1 MQKHFAF
8 IVRLTRQPMPY
19 STGSMQAV
27 RDATGRED
35 LTDALRKQLLLSRA
49 ADLGCNK
56 VAMGD
61 SATRVAVRVVSGTV
75 KGQGFAL
82 PGDIQ
87 SADAR
92 CAFIPPSFCPCGVND
107 QRHRDLCSEQASSF
121 LARLGYLHGVVIIV
135 LAADL

>member
-1 MQKHFAF
+1 
-8 IVRLTRQPMPY
+8 MPC
-19 STGSMQAV
+19 STVSTQAV
-27 RDATGRED
+27 HDVTGRED

-92 CAFIPPSFCPCGVND
+92 CAGFQFRDCPDVSDAGNRIYSKRTHHSSQTSVVASGD
-107 QRHRDLCSEQASSF
+107 QEKSLSSW
-121 LARLGYLHGVVIIV
+121 
-135 LAADL
+135 